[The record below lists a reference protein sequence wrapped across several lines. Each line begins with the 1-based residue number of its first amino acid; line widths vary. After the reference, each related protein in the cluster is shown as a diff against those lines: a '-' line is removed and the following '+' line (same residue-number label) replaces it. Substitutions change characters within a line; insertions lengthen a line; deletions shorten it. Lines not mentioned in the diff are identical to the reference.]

1 MVPEMAIGSHVAR
14 PDVSCFFFCLRQL
27 DDNANLGIRR
37 FAIRDYFPKDLFRR
51 LTANP
56 DRRVREG
63 AVASRLSTVP
73 SERHFGGRPGQL
85 DFQVAHF
92 SQSCAVRRE
101 RSVPTYLI

>member
-1 MVPEMAIGSHVAR
+1 MRVVSSFVFDSWTTRQSGHQALRDTGVFGERLVPQV
-14 PDVSCFFFCLRQL
+14 
-27 DDNANLGIRR
+27 
-37 FAIRDYFPKDLFRR
+37 
-51 LTANP
+51 TANP